1 MKLIL
6 LLVILT
12 TSLVG
17 SFPPGNNTSSYSTTD
32 SSTADSLTVPIS
44 ANSTSVQFTTTDMSV
59 VNSST
64 AESTANTAIDFPSQE
79 FGGGFV
85 GQTYMQF
92 VTNRT
97 RDLKAPIQKLLLNA
111 QAYSLN
117 VTLIGACNSTI
128 KWRIGK
134 CEAAFFREETA
145 VRNFSLLWTSA
156 TIGYL
161 LKATREECFGNFH
174 SDGTVHFV
182 VMPNAITNCT
192 FVFSLSGEETNTS
205 GWSRVETDDPRFF
218 FFSPI
223 SRPKSSYWLFVIIGV
238 AVIFVIMGIV
248 FGHMMNSDGLGDDVA
263 SDIVMVPGGGSKNS
277 ENETDSGFDLD
288 LVIRHDNTDNVEG
301 TDDVE

>member
-12 TSLVG
+12 TSLVS
-17 SFPPGNNTSSYSTTD
+17 SFPPGNSTSAYFTTD
-32 SSTADSLTVPIS
+32 SSTANSPTFPIT
-44 ANSTSVQFTTTDMSV
+44 A
-59 VNSST
+59 NSST
-64 AESTANTAIDFPSQE
+64 AKSTANTTIDFPSQE

-92 VTNRT
+92 ITNRT

-174 SDGTVHFV
+174 SDGT
-182 VMPNAITNCT
+182 
-192 FVFSLSGEETNTS
+192 TS
-205 GWSRVETDDPRFF
+205 GWSRVETNDPRFF

-223 SRPKSSYWLFVIIGV
+223 SRPRSSYWLFVIIGV

-301 TDDVE
+301 TDVE